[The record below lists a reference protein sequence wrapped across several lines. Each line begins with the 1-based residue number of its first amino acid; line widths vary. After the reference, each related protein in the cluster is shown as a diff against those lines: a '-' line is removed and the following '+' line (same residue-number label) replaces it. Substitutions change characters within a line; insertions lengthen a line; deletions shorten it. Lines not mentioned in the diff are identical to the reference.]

1 MLLVFKKDYLS
12 HMYET
17 GESDKSPWFQPEI
30 VKKYIKVVNILKQ
43 ADSIEKLFFFNSLN
57 YEKLKGDKAGI
68 ESVRIDNKYHL
79 EFQTEKIE
87 KEVVVTICNIL
98 EITNHYK

>member
-1 MLLVFKKDYLS
+1 
-12 HMYET
+12 MYET
-17 GESDKSPWFQPEI
+17 GESDKSPWFPPEI
-30 VKKYIKVVNILKQ
+30 VKKYIMVVNILKQ

-68 ESVRIDNKYHL
+68 ESVRIDNKYRL